1 MRFKILIYFKC
12 QVTSE
17 ILFLFLIF
25 NYRGGQCLV
34 VSLVGMTAFKTV
46 SKARIGKFRQKILF
60 ICVKVI
66 YLLNYEI
73 DKSNSDES
81 LF

>member
-12 QVTSE
+12 QVPRE

-25 NYRGGQCLV
+25 YYRSGQCLV
-34 VSLVGMTAFKTV
+34 VCLVGMTAFKTV

>member
-1 MRFKILIYFKC
+1 
-12 QVTSE
+12 
-17 ILFLFLIF
+17 
-25 NYRGGQCLV
+25 LV

>member
-17 ILFLFLIF
+17 ILLLFLIF

>member
-12 QVTSE
+12 QVTCE
-17 ILFLFLIF
+17 ILLLFLIF
-25 NYRGGQCLV
+25 NYRRGQCLV